1 MTDPAADD
9 RLIQLG
15 MRVRAVYDRSRL
27 QPSSPSSRD
36 DDGVLWRLGSDGT
49 TAIPDLSDRV
59 TVFAL
64 LVIAEDWRGSDAATI
79 YYRPDFAGVT
89 LTDGVRSICTDGADL
104 AEAVVCL
111 LEAA

>member
-1 MTDPAADD
+1 MTDPAAD

-15 MRVRAVYDRSRL
+15 LRARAVYDRSRL

-79 YYRPDFAGVT
+79 YYRPDFAGIT
-89 LTDGVRSICTDGADL
+89 LTAGASTICTDGADL
-104 AEAVVCL
+104 AAAVACL
-111 LEAA
+111 LAAA

>member
-1 MTDPAADD
+1 MTDPAAD

-15 MRVRAVYDRSRL
+15 LRARAVYDRSRL

-64 LVIAEDWRGSDAATI
+64 LVIAEGWRGSDAATI
-79 YYRPDFAGVT
+79 YYRPDFAGIT
-89 LTDGVRSICTDGADL
+89 LTDGARTICTDGADL

>member
-1 MTDPAADD
+1 MTDSAADD

-15 MRVRAVYDRSRL
+15 LRVRAVYDRGRL
-27 QPSSPSSRD
+27 QPSSPSHRD
-36 DDGVLWRLGSDGT
+36 ANGALWRLGSDGA

-64 LVIAEDWRGSDAATI
+64 LDLAENWRGSDVTTI
-79 YYRPDFAGVT
+79 YYRSDFARIT
-89 LTDGVRSICTDGADL
+89 LARDSSLITVDGADL

-111 LEAA
+111 LEAV